1 MQRYFYASAND
12 LIAVVEAAQAKLSMQ
27 YTPMGLFE
35 SPPSNVAALATRLAE
50 ELSEPNNSYLV
61 TTTDTHIRVRAV
73 PQVGSGTLYAVDQL
87 ENQDSITLTT
97 SAWYSP
103 TLAVR
108 GCVATAS
115 TTAVA
120 KRIYDAFSRA
130 IERSFRRINSAWVG
144 PEAEA
149 AWRDGARLAIGPD
162 SPREY
167 DLQESNADA
176 V

>member
-12 LIAVVEAAQAKLSMQ
+12 LAAVVGAVQAELSLQ
-27 YTPMGLFE
+27 FTPMGLFQ
-35 SPPSNVAALATRLAE
+35 STPPNVAALATRFVE
-50 ELSEPNNSYLV
+50 ELSKPNNSYLV
-61 TTTDTHIRVRAV
+61 TAKDAHIKVRTV

-97 SAWYSP
+97 SAWHSP

-108 GCVATAS
+108 GCIATVS
-115 TTAVA
+115 STAVT

-130 IERSFRRINSAWVG
+130 IERSFRRVNSAWVG
-144 PEAEA
+144 PEAEV
-149 AWRDGARLAIGPD
+149 AWYGGARLAIGPD

-167 DLQESNADA
+167 DLQESSADA

>member
-1 MQRYFYASAND
+1 MQRYIYASAKD
-12 LIAVVEAAQAKLSMQ
+12 LVTVVEAVQAKLSLQ
-27 YTPMGLFE
+27 FTPIGLFE
-35 SPPSNVAALATRLAE
+35 SPPPNVAALATRLVE
-50 ELSEPNNSYLV
+50 ELSKPNNSYLV
-61 TTTDTHIRVRAV
+61 TAKDAHIKVRTV

-97 SAWYSP
+97 SAWHSP

-108 GCVATAS
+108 GRVATVS
-115 TTAVA
+115 TTDVA

-130 IERSFRRINSAWVG
+130 IEHSFRRVNSAWVG
-144 PEAEA
+144 PEAEV
-149 AWRDGARLAIGPD
+149 AWHGGARLAIGPD

-167 DLQESNADA
+167 DLQESSAYA